1 MIALALAL
9 PASAQAAGTADVDA
23 SGVAYQ
29 GDAAGNVVVL
39 TDESAGAS
47 LTRVTIS
54 ETGISETS
62 GPDADACQDTG
73 NQVVCVI
80 GDIQRV
86 LASFAGGGDT
96 ATYEGARLD
105 HLLEGELGDDTLTG
119 SESTV
124 NAGGLLL
131 GDTLRGGPGRDV
143 LRGRNGGDVLE
154 GGPGDG
160 DEVDAGF
167 GNDLLRL
174 AAADGAG
181 DVLRGG
187 SGADLVDLEAYGA
200 AVADLAGGN
209 VTAANG
215 TRSHT
220 FDGIEDVRGSD
231 EADRL
236 LGTGGFNRLD
246 GGEGSDEIDG
256 NVGADLLEGSGG
268 NDTIFARDGINDR
281 VLGGLGADT
290 CSLDQLDEYDGC
302 ENALPGE
309 VPVFGTLRRGDVRG
323 PVCSI
328 RGFGARPAR
337 RAVLRGFRVQL
348 FCDERGRIVVQLIA
362 AFRRLPG
369 RARSAATGDLVLG
382 TARGSLGSSR
392 RRTLRLRPGRGLRTV
407 IRRGLRARVV
417 TTVTDAAGNRR
428 IYTRRL
434 RIR

>member
-1 MIALALAL
+1 VVFTDE
-9 PASAQAAGTADVDA
+9 AAG
-23 SGVAYQ
+23 G
-29 GDAAGNVVVL
+29 
-39 TDESAGAS
+39 S

-73 NQVVCVI
+73 NQIVCVI
-80 GDIQRV
+80 GDLQRV
-86 LASFAGGGDT
+86 LAGFGGGNDVG
-96 ATYEGARLD
+96 TYEGARLD
-105 HLLEGELGDDTLTG
+105 HILEGELGDDTLTG

-124 NAGGLLL
+124 NAGGFLL

-160 DEVDAGF
+160 EDVDAGF
-167 GNDLLRL
+167 GNDVLLL
-174 AAADGAG
+174 DAVDGAG

-187 SGADLVDLEAYGA
+187 PGADLVDLEAYGA
-200 AVADLAGGN
+200 AVANLAGGN
-209 VTAANG
+209 VTATNG

-220 FDGIEDVRGSD
+220 LDGIEDVRGSD

-246 GGEGSDEIDG
+246 GGDGSDEIDG

-268 NDTIFARDGINDR
+268 NDMIFARDGINDR

-290 CSLDQLDEYDGC
+290 CTLDQLDEHDGC
-302 ENALPGE
+302 ENPLPGE
-309 VPVFGTLRRGDVRG
+309 VPLFGTPPLGDVRG
-323 PVCSI
+323 PVCSV
-328 RGFGARPAR
+328 RGFGPRPAR
-337 RAVLRGFRVQL
+337 RAVLRGLRVRL
-348 FCDERGRIVVQLIA
+348 FCDERGRIVTQLIA
-362 AFRRLPG
+362 VFRRLPG

-382 TARGSLGSSR
+382 TARGRLGPSR
-392 RRTLRLRPGRGLRTV
+392 RRTLRLRPARGLRTA
-407 IRRGLRARVV
+407 IRRRLRARVV

-428 IYTRRL
+428 IYTRPL